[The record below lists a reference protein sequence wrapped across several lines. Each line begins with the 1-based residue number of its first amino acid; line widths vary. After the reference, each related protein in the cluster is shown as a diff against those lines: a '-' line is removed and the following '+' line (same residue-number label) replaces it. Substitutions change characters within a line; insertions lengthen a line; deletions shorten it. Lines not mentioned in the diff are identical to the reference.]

1 MEFSAAK
8 SVGNSK
14 KYICLS
20 MKNRSNITEPAAHS
34 SIMSSKQLLQ
44 AHKCTFQSVC
54 VFVYTPVYL
63 YMSPRMYM
71 CMYIYACEC
80 VCVLWLCCDSYLDVF
95 VIFLHRDTP
104 FPIPKQPM
112 GACPVL
118 FFFLLLLFLQRSVTG
133 RWPPCGLN

>member
-1 MEFSAAK
+1 MEFSTAK
-8 SVGNSK
+8 SVGNGK

-34 SIMSSKQLLQ
+34 SIMSSKQLSQ
-44 AHKCTFQSVC
+44 AHKCMFQSLC
-54 VFVYTPVYL
+54 VFVYMPVYL
-63 YMSPRMYM
+63 YMSPCMNM

-95 VIFLHRDTP
+95 VIFFHQDTP

-112 GACPVL
+112 GACPFSAEVRNRTL
-118 FFFLLLLFLQRSVTG
+118 ASMWFELG
-133 RWPPCGLN
+133 PPKL

>member
-20 MKNRSNITEPAAHS
+20 MKNRSNIRVPAAHS

-44 AHKCTFQSVC
+44 AHKCMFQSVC
-54 VFVYTPVYL
+54 VFVYMLVYL
-63 YMSPRMYM
+63 YMSPCMYM
-71 CMYIYACEC
+71 CMYIYACKC

-95 VIFLHRDTP
+95 VIFFHQDTP
-104 FPIPKQPM
+104 FPILKQPM
-112 GACPVL
+112 GMCP
-118 FFFLLLLFLQRSVTG
+118 FFFSFFLCRG
-133 RWPPCGLN
+133 P